1 MPKTSLYDKTPRL
14 RIEGIS
20 NCAWRGYEAVAA
32 ELKEAVLRHGGRKT
46 VLAVDCYEGVR
57 EREVL
62 PALINALAPAAVV
75 RTDDALPA
83 AETLENML
91 RLHLTDDRVF
101 GILCHYPIE
110 SFFDPHKW
118 RQLQEE
124 VRDCPDGLVLVY
136 GTGAALLAKPDI
148 LVYADMARWEI
159 QQRFRSGEL
168 ANWCAD
174 NRGQDPQLQY
184 KRSFFINWRVLD
196 RHKKDLLSKLDY
208 LLDTNARDDPKLLA
222 GDALREGWRQ
232 AVRRPFRLVPYFDP
246 GIWGGQWMKAV
257 CGLDPEKPNY
267 AWCFDCVPE
276 ENSLL
281 FQADGATVET
291 PAVDLVFAQPEALL
305 GERVH
310 ARFGAE
316 FPIRFDLLDTMG
328 GGNLSLQVHPLTE
341 YIQDV
346 FGMHYTQDESYYI
359 LDAEENASIY
369 LGVKEGVKPEQLIP
383 ALEQAQKTGRFDAE
397 RFVNRLPAGKHDHF
411 LIPGGTV
418 HCSGAGT
425 MVLEISATPYIFTFK
440 LWDWGRLGMDGR
452 PRSVHIG
459 HGAKNIRF
467 ERDTAFVRSQ
477 LAGQARQV
485 AEGDGWTEEVTGLHE
500 REFIETR
507 RHRFCKTVAHD
518 TGGGVN
524 VLNLVEGEE
533 ALVESPEGAFAP
545 FTVHYAE
552 TFIVP
557 ARVGRYT
564 VTPAGRSAGREIVTI
579 KACVRA

>member
-62 PALINALAPAAVV
+62 PALINALTPAAVV

-110 SFFDPHKW
+110 SFFDPHRW

-281 FQADGATVET
+281 FEADGVTVET
-291 PAVDLVFAQPEALL
+291 PAVDLVFAQPVALL

-452 PRSVHIG
+452 PRPVHIG

-518 TGGGVN
+518 TGVGVN